1 MSYIGRSPDARTL
14 GLSQK
19 NVFAG
24 DGSTVNFDMTTAA
37 PEGGDTAVDVFVD
50 NVRQEPGAGKAYV
63 VAADGSGDFKR
74 ITFSAAPANG
84 AVIYTLNRLRTQISN
99 ILPSPGTVST
109 SILGDNSV
117 TGAKI
122 AMGSD
127 AQGDIIYYNG
137 TDYVRLGYGTSGQ
150 ALTTG
155 GSGANVSWTTISTTM
170 GGDIS
175 GTTGNAQ
182 IVADAVTATEIA
194 AGAVAASELASD
206 AVTTVKI
213 LNANVTAAKLASD
226 AVTTAKILDNN
237 VTLAKIADGTQG
249 GLIYMAGSG
258 APTELAAGTS
268 GYFLKTLGSGA
279 NPAWAEVPAGAPT
292 GGGSE
297 KVFYENENSVD
308 TNYSLT
314 SNFNAVSA
322 GPVTVA
328 SGVTVT
334 IPAGQAWVIV

>member
-1 MSYIGRSPDARTL
+1 
-14 GLSQK
+14 
-19 NVFAG
+19 
-24 DGSTVNFDMTTAA
+24 
-37 PEGGDTAVDVFVD
+37 DTAVDVFVD
-50 NVRQEPGAGKAYV
+50 NVRQEPGVGKAYV
-63 VAADGSGDFKR
+63 LASNGTDFRR

-84 AVIYTLNRLRTQISN
+84 AEIWTNNRLRSQITTT
-99 ILPSPGTVST
+99 LPSAGTVT
-109 SILGDNSV
+109 TTMLGNNTV

-122 AMGSD
+122 ALGSD
-127 AQGDIIYYNG
+127 AQGDIMYYNG
-137 TDYVRLGYGTSGQ
+137 SDYVRLGYGTSGQ

-182 IVADAVTATEIA
+182 IVANAVTAAEIA

-226 AVTTAKILDNN
+226 AVTTVKILDNN

-279 NPAWAEVPAGAPT
+279 NPAWAEVPAGA
-292 GGGSE
+292 
-297 KVFYENENSVD
+297 
-308 TNYSLT
+308 
-314 SNFNAVSA
+314 
-322 GPVTVA
+322 
-328 SGVTVT
+328 
-334 IPAGQAWVIV
+334 